1 MRRLRRYAISRIAL
15 ALALAPGA
23 PALAQTGTEIE
34 ELVVTARKREER
46 LQDIPAAGSAISAA
60 RIEEA
65 GGIQDLRSLS
75 AFLPGV
81 SLVDNDGANSEFAI
95 RGAGQAGRSINADAA
110 IALLRN
116 GAQVTGGNI
125 GGRGF
130 ARMDFFDLARIEV
143 LRGAQGSL
151 YGTNAVGG
159 IISIVSREPST
170 TLGGQVQAGY
180 NFDKDGYDLIA
191 IVNAPITEA
200 LAFRGGVDLTEQVKG
215 EVYNTF
221 RREWADS
228 SSYRGARASLAWRP
242 SPNWQA
248 VGSIDV
254 SRLDDPTG
262 GQVDVQR
269 RYYTA
274 IPETHDYLS
283 QVEGNTKANLRQ
295 NIANAALV
303 VKGDLGFAELT
314 AITNYRWRD
323 STSVSD
329 DDGRYPG
336 APVLANGQPN
346 IAGGANC
353 RNNNC
358 SSVFADQVNVFF
370 QEFRLS
376 GGERGLTWQVGAD
389 LRDLTDDYSIRN
401 FGRRTATAAVLPQ
414 YQLLLSD
421 NRTLGAFGSISYAL
435 TPTLT
440 VEGSSRYTR
449 DRKEFEGG
457 LSSGGFAIG
466 SIPFRSRTFTN
477 ITYGT
482 SLSWKPS
489 SDTNIYARAA
499 TGFRAGGFNR
509 DTGLSEL
516 PGSPPTP
523 QAYQEEGTRAY
534 ELGAKQRLSRAVSLS
549 ISAFYSEYTDVLV
562 VEQGLRP
569 VSQGGGAFNYL
580 DNFGDAWAKGID
592 VEMIGSVRGFLSSA
606 GRIDYNIAGV
616 WVDSKLNSPITS
628 VDGRQLN
635 GTPDFAMTVNGTFS
649 HPISDRFAGFLN
661 LTFQGEWGGW
671 RNLSNTTERDTAR
684 NLQLRAGVRGPNRFE
699 VALRLTNVLNDRY
712 RFLTGTGFYSERPDR
727 QLTLQVRKDF

>member
-1 MRRLRRYAISRIAL
+1 MRNSRRHAL
-15 ALALAPGA
+15 AVLSLSAALSPAA
-23 PALAQTGTEIE
+23 PAVAQSITEVD
-34 ELVVTARKREER
+34 ELIVTARKREER
-46 LQDIPAAGSAISAA
+46 LQDIPAAGSAITAA

-81 SLVDNDGANSEFAI
+81 SLVDNDSANSEFAI

-159 IISIVSREPST
+159 IISIVSREPAAT
-170 TLGGQVQAGY
+170 FGGQIQAGH
-180 NFDKDGYDLIA
+180 NFDKDGYDLVA
-191 IVNAPITEA
+191 IVNVPISDELSLRA
-200 LAFRGGVDLTEQVKG
+200 GIDVTEQVKG

-228 SSYRGARASLAWRP
+228 SSYRGARFSLAWRP
-242 SPNWQA
+242 SAGWQA
-248 VGSIDV
+248 VASVDV

-269 RYYTA
+269 RFYTA

-295 NIANAALV
+295 NIANTALV
-303 VKGDLGFAELT
+303 IKGDLGFAEL
-314 AITNYRWRD
+314 AAVTNYRWRD
-323 STSVSD
+323 SASVSD
-329 DDGRYPG
+329 DDGRFPG
-336 APVLANGQPN
+336 APLLANGQAN

-353 RNNNC
+353 RTNNC

-370 QEFRLS
+370 QEVRLS
-376 GGERGLTWQVGAD
+376 GGEGGFTWQAGAD
-389 LRDLTDDYSIRN
+389 LRDLKDEYSIRN
-401 FGRRTATAAVLPQ
+401 FGRRTATAAVPAQ
-414 YQLLLSD
+414 HQLLLSD
-421 NRTLGAFGSISYAL
+421 NKTVGAFGSVAVAVAPSL
-435 TPTLT
+435 TA
-440 VEGSSRYTR
+440 EASARWTR

-457 LSSGGFAIG
+457 LSNGGFALG
-466 SIPFRSRTFTN
+466 SIPFRSRTYEN
-477 ITYGT
+477 VTYGA
-482 SLSWKPS
+482 SLSWKPAP
-489 SDTNIYARAA
+489 DTNLYARVA

-509 DTGLSEL
+509 DTGRSEL

-523 QAYQEEGTRAY
+523 QAYEEEGTRAF
-534 ELGAKQRLSRAVSLS
+534 ELGAKHRVSRGVNLSV
-549 ISAFYSEYTDVLV
+549 SAFYSEYHDVLV
-562 VEQGLRP
+562 VEQGVRTAA
-569 VSQGGGAFNYL
+569 QGGGTFNYL
-580 DNFGDAWAKGID
+580 DNFGDAWAKGVD
-592 VEMIGSVRGFLSSA
+592 VEISGTVRGVVSPQ
-606 GRIDYNIAGV
+606 GRIEYNIAGV
-616 WVDSKLNSPITS
+616 WVDSKLDSPIAS

-635 GTPDFAMTVNGTFS
+635 GTPDFALTANGTFS
-649 HPISDRFAGFLN
+649 HPISERFAGFLN
-661 LTFQGEWGGW
+661 VTIQGEWGGW
-671 RNLSNTTERDTAR
+671 RNLANTTERDTAR
-684 NLQLRAGVRGPNRFE
+684 NVQLRAGVRGPDRLE

-712 RFLTGTGFYSERPDR
+712 RFLTGAGFYSERPDR
-727 QLTLQVRKDF
+727 QMTLQVRKDF